1 MQKKVIILESPAKAK
16 TISSYFDD
24 KILVLCSKGHIR
36 NLSLKGKERL
46 GIYVNDNFKP
56 DYEII
61 PERESLVKELIQK
74 TKGKKVFLATDP
86 DREGEAI
93 AWHLSEILKLKKNE
107 KNRIFFNEITKKVVL
122 NAFENPCLIRNLL
135 VESQETRRIIDRI
148 IGFKLS
154 RLVRKIRAQS
164 AGRVQSVVLK
174 LIIEKEEKRRKFIPE
189 EYFLIKIIFS
199 DFQANLI
206 TTPKDKKI
214 KKEEAEFIIDKI
226 KNKSFLLKKIN
237 NKKVLNKPPKP
248 YITSLLQQDSFKI
261 LNMNSKKTMM
271 IAQKLYE
278 GVIIDG
284 KLTGLITYMRTDSYR
299 ISPSFVEEINYFI
312 KKKYGQKYLGTYK
325 EYKNKN
331 SQDAHEAIRPTD
343 INKEPESL
351 KNYLNKNE
359 LNVYKIIYQ
368 RTLAS
373 FMTESVINRTEFIFQ
388 NDNYLF
394 SAEGNELLF
403 EGFYKALEYS
413 YPENILPSLKI
424 NEFYSA
430 KDIQKIQKI
439 TNPPSRYN
447 EASLIKQ
454 LEKLKIGRPSTYVN
468 IIEILKKRFYVILV
482 EKKFV
487 PTKMGF
493 LTYQLLEKFF
503 SSIVNVE
510 YTAKIEEKLDFIA
523 NGQLNKVDFLKNF
536 YHEFKDL
543 YDTAS
548 KEIQPIKPIL
558 TDKKCDLCGS
568 FLVKR
573 RGRYS
578 VFLGCST
585 FPKCKK
591 VLPCKEEE
599 DLI

>member
-1 MQKKVIILESPAKAK
+1 MKNKVIILESPAKAK

-36 NLSLKGKERL
+36 NLSLKGRDRL
-46 GIYVNDNFKP
+46 GIYINDGFKP
-56 DYEII
+56 DYQII
-61 PERESLVKELIQK
+61 PERENLVKELIKK
-74 TKGKKVFLATDP
+74 TKGKQVFLATDP

-93 AWHLSEILKLKKNE
+93 AWHLSEILKLKKNQ

-122 NAFENPCLIRNLL
+122 EAFENPCLIKNLL
-135 VESQETRRIIDRI
+135 VESQETRRMLDRI

-154 RLVRKIRAQS
+154 RLVRKIKAQS

-174 LIIEKEEKRRKFIPE
+174 LIIEREEKRKKFIPE

-206 TTPKDKKI
+206 IKPKEHKI
-214 KKEEAEFIIDKI
+214 KKEEAEIINEKI

-237 NKKVLNKPPKP
+237 NKKVFNKPPKP
-248 YITSLLQQDSFKI
+248 FITSLLQQDAFKI

-299 ISPSFVEEINYFI
+299 ISKTFI
-312 KKKYGQKYLGTYK
+312 KDINIFIQEKYGKNYLGSYK

-331 SQDAHEAIRPTD
+331 NQDAHEAIRPTD
-343 INKEPESL
+343 INKDPESL
-351 KNYLNKNE
+351 KKYLNKDE
-359 LNVYKIIYQ
+359 LALYNIIYQ

-373 FMTESVINRTEFIFQ
+373 FMSDSIIDRTEFIFQ
-388 NDNYLF
+388 NGKYLF
-394 SAEGNELLF
+394 SAEGHKLLF
-403 EGFYKALEYS
+403 EGFYKGLGYS
-413 YPENILPSLKI
+413 FQDNILPPLKV
-424 NEFYSA
+424 NENYLA
-430 KDIQKIQKI
+430 KEIQSIKKT
-439 TNPPSRYN
+439 TNPPSRFN
-447 EASLIKQ
+447 EASLIKK

-487 PTKMGF
+487 PTKIGF

-503 SSIVNVE
+503 SSIINVE
-510 YTAKIEEKLDFIA
+510 YTAQIEEKLDFIA
-523 NGQLNKVDFLKNF
+523 NGKLNKIDFLKNF
-536 YHEFKDL
+536 YNDFKEL
-543 YDTAS
+543 YNTAAKQIEPVKS
-548 KEIQPIKPIL
+548 VL

-573 RGRYS
+573 RGKYS
-578 VFLGCST
+578 VFLGCSS
-585 FPKCKK
+585 FPKCRK
-591 VLPCKEEE
+591 VLPCKDEE